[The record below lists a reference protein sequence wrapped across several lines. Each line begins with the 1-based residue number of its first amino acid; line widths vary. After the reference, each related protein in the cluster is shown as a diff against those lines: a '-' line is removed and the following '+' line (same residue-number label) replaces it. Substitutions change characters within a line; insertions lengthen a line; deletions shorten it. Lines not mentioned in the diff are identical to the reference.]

1 MLDDEPKIY
10 VNCGDVQNDIDI
22 LQENEPDGRTKEW
35 QIWKEQINSLFLKY
49 NGFAGEKIYK
59 LI

>member
-49 NGFAGEKIYK
+49 NEFAGEKIYK